1 MRNFLLGIL
10 LLATPALAVDIHDT
24 RLLTQPAIS
33 ETRIAFSYAN
43 DLWVANLDGSAVRR
57 LTSHPGIEGN
67 PRFSPDGKWIAFSG
81 EYDGN
86 VDVYIVPSE
95 GGVPQRLTWHP
106 GADIPQGF
114 TPDGSA
120 VLFTSPREV
129 YTARYLQLY
138 TVPVKGGMATK
149 LPIPNAAKAT
159 YSSDGSRIL
168 YQPIGDAFLQWKRYR
183 GGQASRLMVFD
194 NKSYA
199 VDQIPQPK
207 TRANDTDPMW
217 LGDRVY
223 FLSDRGGEF
232 NLYSFDPKSKD
243 VKQLTRF
250 TDFPILG
257 ATAGGGKIIF
267 ERAGYLHTFD
277 PSSGKDAR
285 LKIGVA
291 ADLMETRARFAKGTK
306 WVRNTSL
313 SPSGARVAME
323 FRGEILTVP
332 AEKGDDRNITQSVGA
347 HDRSPAWSPDGK
359 SIAWFCDDG
368 GEYQLM
374 IGAQD
379 GKGTPRK
386 IALSGAGFYAGTQ
399 WSPDS
404 KSISFTDNSR
414 TLFVCDVASGAITKI
429 SQQPLYSPGTFD
441 STTQSWSPD
450 SKWLAYVRKSTTY
463 MGRIYLYSVDSKE
476 SHPLTDGLSD
486 AGSPAFDPNGKYLYF
501 LVSTNAGPVQDW
513 FSMWTAD
520 ALQTSS
526 IYLAVLPKGVP
537 SPLAK
542 ESDEEGVK
550 KDDDEKKSDDKKADA
565 APVAVKIDFDGLSQR
580 IVAVPNGDAAYDA
593 LSVGK
598 TGEIYYLKAPSG
610 QNRFSDEQST
620 LYRYSLKKRKEESL
634 VEKVDDY
641 ELSHD
646 HKKVYLHMKDTFVVA
661 DLGDKVDAT
670 KNKLA
675 VDKIEVPIDPR
686 AEWTQIFNEAWRI
699 NRDYFYDPNMHGVDW
714 KAMREKYSVF
724 LPDLSVRRDLNR
736 VMTWMHSEL
745 SVGHH
750 RLAGGD
756 SLANT
761 DARPG
766 GLLGANYSIDNGRY
780 KFAKVYGGLNWNPTL
795 RAPLT
800 EPGVDVKAGE
810 YLLAVEGRE
819 LLAPEDL
826 YSRFERTAGRIVE
839 ITVGPSADGKGS
851 RTVKVVP
858 IESET
863 ALRNRDWVEGNLR
876 KVTEATN
883 GRVAYVYVP
892 NTSNLGH
899 EYFKRY
905 FFPQADREAIIV
917 DERHNGGGQVADYY
931 IDILRRPFISNWAMR
946 YGTDLRTPL
955 AAIQGPKAMIID
967 ETAGSGGDL
976 LPWMFHKL
984 QIGPLIGRR
993 TWGGL
998 VGILGFPVLMDGG
1011 TITAPNLAIWTPDGG
1026 WVVENEGVPPDIEV
1040 EQTPSDVIAG
1050 RDPQLERA
1058 IAVVMKELAAH
1069 PPTKMAR
1076 PAYPKKV
1083 VASQ

>member
-1 MRNFLLGIL
+1 MRNALLAIL
-10 LLATPALAVDIHDT
+10 LLATPTLAVDIHDT

-43 DLWVANLDGSAVRR
+43 DLWVANVDGTGVRR

-183 GGQASRLMVFD
+183 GGQAARLMVFD

-223 FLSDRGGEF
+223 FLSDRSSEF

-332 AEKGDDRNITQSVGA
+332 AEKGDDRNITQSVAA

-368 GEYQLM
+368 GEYHLM

-404 KSISFTDNSR
+404 KTISFTDNSR
-414 TLFVCDVASGAITKI
+414 TLFVCDVAGGAITKV

-463 MGRIYLYSVDSKE
+463 MGRIYLYSVDTKE

-486 AGSPAFDPNGKYLYF
+486 AGSPAFDPDVYF
-501 LVSTNAGPVQDW
+501 PDVENPEEQKCRDPALPVEDRDAGEGD
-513 FSMWTAD
+513 
-520 ALQTSS
+520 
-526 IYLAVLPKGVP
+526 
-537 SPLAK
+537 PLAN
-542 ESDEEGVK
+542 DFV
-550 KDDDEKKSDDKKADA
+550 DHHQARILR
-565 APVAVKIDFDGLSQR
+565 VAQLR
-580 IVAVPNGDAAYDA
+580 
-593 LSVGK
+593 
-598 TGEIYYLKAPSG
+598 
-610 QNRFSDEQST
+610 
-620 LYRYSLKKRKEESL
+620 
-634 VEKVDDY
+634 
-641 ELSHD
+641 SH
-646 HKKVYLHMKDTFVVA
+646 
-661 DLGDKVDAT
+661 
-670 KNKLA
+670 
-675 VDKIEVPIDPR
+675 
-686 AEWTQIFNEAWRI
+686 
-699 NRDYFYDPNMHGVDW
+699 
-714 KAMREKYSVF
+714 
-724 LPDLSVRRDLNR
+724 VRRPDR
-736 VMTWMHSEL
+736 
-745 SVGHH
+745 
-750 RLAGGD
+750 
-756 SLANT
+756 
-761 DARPG
+761 
-766 GLLGANYSIDNGRY
+766 
-780 KFAKVYGGLNWNPTL
+780 
-795 RAPLT
+795 
-800 EPGVDVKAGE
+800 
-810 YLLAVEGRE
+810 
-819 LLAPEDL
+819 
-826 YSRFERTAGRIVE
+826 
-839 ITVGPSADGKGS
+839 GP
-851 RTVKVVP
+851 
-858 IESET
+858 
-863 ALRNRDWVEGNLR
+863 
-876 KVTEATN
+876 
-883 GRVAYVYVP
+883 
-892 NTSNLGH
+892 
-899 EYFKRY
+899 
-905 FFPQADREAIIV
+905 
-917 DERHNGGGQVADYY
+917 
-931 IDILRRPFISNWAMR
+931 
-946 YGTDLRTPL
+946 
-955 AAIQGPKAMIID
+955 
-967 ETAGSGGDL
+967 
-976 LPWMFHKL
+976 
-984 QIGPLIGRR
+984 
-993 TWGGL
+993 
-998 VGILGFPVLMDGG
+998 
-1011 TITAPNLAIWTPDGG
+1011 
-1026 WVVENEGVPPDIEV
+1026 
-1040 EQTPSDVIAG
+1040 
-1050 RDPQLERA
+1050 
-1058 IAVVMKELAAH
+1058 
-1069 PPTKMAR
+1069 
-1076 PAYPKKV
+1076 
-1083 VASQ
+1083 

>member
-1 MRNFLLGIL
+1 M
-10 LLATPALAVDIHDT
+10 
-24 RLLTQPAIS
+24 
-33 ETRIAFSYAN
+33 
-43 DLWVANLDGSAVRR
+43 
-57 LTSHPGIEGN
+57 
-67 PRFSPDGKWIAFSG
+67 
-81 EYDGN
+81 
-86 VDVYIVPSE
+86 
-95 GGVPQRLTWHP
+95 PQRLTWHP

-120 VLFTSPREV
+120 VLFTSPRQV
-129 YTARYLQLY
+129 YTARFLQLF

-168 YQPIGDAFLQWKRYR
+168 YQPIGDAFIQWKRYR

-223 FLSDRGGEF
+223 FLSDRSGEF

-277 PSSGKDAR
+277 PASGKDAR

-306 WVRNTSL
+306 YVRNSSL
-313 SPSGARVAME
+313 SPSGARVALE
-323 FRGEILTVP
+323 FRGEIVTVP
-332 AEKGDDRNITQSVGA
+332 AEKGDDRNITQSVAA

-414 TLFVCDVASGAITKI
+414 TLYVCDVAGGAITKI

-463 MGRIYLYSVDSKE
+463 MGRIYLYSVDTKE

-537 SPLAK
+537 SPLAT
-542 ESDEEGVK
+542 ESDEEGAK
-550 KDDDEKKSDDKKADA
+550 TDDDEKKSDDKKADA
-565 APVAVKIDFDGLSQR
+565 APAAVKIDFDGLSQR
-580 IVAVPNGDAAYDA
+580 IVALPNGDAAYAD

-598 TGEIYYLKAPSG
+598 TGEIYFLKASSG
-610 QNRFSDEQST
+610 QNRFSDDENT

-641 ELSHD
+641 EISRD
-646 HKKVYLHMKDTFVVA
+646 HKKVYLHMKDAFVIA
-661 DLGDKVDAT
+661 ELGDKVDVT

-675 VDKIEVPIDPR
+675 VDKIEVAIDPR

-714 KAMREKYSVF
+714 KAAREKYSVF
-724 LPDLSVRRDLNR
+724 LPDLSVRQDLNR
-736 VMTWMHSEL
+736 VMRWMSSEL

-750 RLAGGD
+750 RLGGGD

-766 GLLGANYSIDNGRY
+766 GLLGADYDIDNGRY
-780 KFAKVYGGLNWNPTL
+780 RFKKVYGGLNWNPNL

-810 YLLAVEGRE
+810 YLLAVEGKD
-819 LLAPEDL
+819 LAPPEDL

-839 ITVGPSADGKGS
+839 ITVGPSADGKNS
-851 RTVKVVP
+851 RVVKVVP
-858 IESET
+858 IENET
-863 ALRNRDWVEGNLR
+863 QLRNRDWVEGNLR

-946 YGTDLRTPL
+946 YGADLRTPL
-955 AAIQGPKAMIID
+955 AAVQGPKAMIID

-976 LPWMFHKL
+976 LPWMFRKL
-984 QIGPLIGRR
+984 QLGTLVGTR

-1011 TITAPNLAIWTPDGG
+1011 QITAPNLGIWTSEGFI
-1026 WVVENEGVPPDIEV
+1026 VENEGVPPDVEV
-1040 EQTPSDVIAG
+1040 EQTPADIIAG

-1058 IAVVMKELAAH
+1058 IQIAMKQLAEN
-1069 PPTKMAR
+1069 P
-1076 PAYPKKV
+1076 PKKETRPPFPLR
-1083 VASQ
+1083 APSAKQ

>member
-1 MRNFLLGIL
+1 MRNALLAFF

-24 RLLTQPAIS
+24 RLLSQPAIS
-33 ETRIAFSYAN
+33 GDRVAFSYAN
-43 DLWVANLDGSAVRR
+43 DLWVSKLDGTDVRR
-57 LTSHPGIEGN
+57 LTSHPGVEGN

-86 VDVYIVPSE
+86 VDVYIVASE
-95 GGVPQRLTWHP
+95 GGVPRRLTWHP

-114 TPDGSA
+114 TADGSA

-129 YTARYLQLY
+129 YTARYLQLF
-138 TVPVKGGMATK
+138 TVPVTGGMAAK
-149 LPIPNAAKAT
+149 LPIPNAAKAS
-159 YSSDGSRIL
+159 YSADGSRL
-168 YQPIGDAFLQWKRYR
+168 VYQPIGDAFTEWKRYR
-183 GGQASRLMVFD
+183 GGQASRLMLFD

-199 VDQIPQPK
+199 VEQVPQPK
-207 TRANDTDPMW
+207 TRSNDTDPMW

-250 TDFPILG
+250 TDFPIID
-257 ATAGGGKIIF
+257 ATAGGGKIVF
-267 ERAGYLHTFD
+267 EQAGYLHAFD
-277 PSSGKDAR
+277 PASGKESR

-291 ADLMETRARFAKGTK
+291 ADLMETRPRFAKGTK
-306 WVRNTSL
+306 YVRNSSL
-313 SPSGARVAME
+313 SPSGARVAFE
-323 FRGEILTVP
+323 FRGEIVTVP
-332 AEKGDDRNITQSVGA
+332 AEKGDDRNITRSA
-347 HDRSPAWSPDGK
+347 AANDRAPAWSPDGK

-374 IGAQD
+374 IAAQD
-379 GKGTPRK
+379 GKGAPRK
-386 IALSGAGFYAGTQ
+386 IALSGAGFYSGTQ

-404 KSISFTDNSR
+404 KMISFTDNSR
-414 TLFVCDVASGAITKI
+414 TLYVADVASGAISKI

-450 SKWLAYVRKSTTY
+450 SKWLAYVQKSVQY
-463 MGRIYLYSVDSKE
+463 MGRIYVYSVDGKD
-476 SHPLTDGLSD
+476 SHAVTDGLSD

-513 FSMWTAD
+513 FAMSNAD
-520 ALQTSS
+520 TLETSS
-526 IYLAVLPKGVP
+526 IYLAVLPKGVV

-542 ESDEEGVK
+542 ESDEEGAK
-550 KDDDEKKSDDKKADA
+550 KEDDEKKSDDKKSDA
-565 APVAVKIDFDGLSQR
+565 AAAAVKIDFDGLSQR
-580 IVAVPNGDAAYDA
+580 IVVLPNGDGGYSD

-598 TGEIYYLKAPSG
+598 TGEIYYIKASSG
-610 QNRFSDEQST
+610 QNRFSEDPGT
-620 LYRYSLKKRKEESL
+620 LYHYSLKKRKEESL
-634 VEKVDDY
+634 VEKVSSY
-641 ELSHD
+641 EISHD
-646 HKKVYLHMKDTFVVA
+646 KKKVFLQMKDTFVVA

-686 AEWTQIFNEAWRI
+686 AEWSQIFNEAWRI
-699 NRDYFYDPNMHGVDW
+699 NRDYFYDPGMHGVDW

-724 LPDLSVRRDLNR
+724 LPDLSVRQDLNR
-736 VMTWMHSEL
+736 VMRWMHSEL

-766 GLLGANYSIDNGRY
+766 GLLGADYAIDNGHYR
-780 KFAKVYGGLNWNPTL
+780 FAKVYGGLNWNPTL

-810 YLLAVEGRE
+810 YLLAVEGRD

-892 NTSNLGH
+892 NTSTLGH

-976 LPWMFHKL
+976 LPWMFRKL

-1011 TITAPNLAIWTPDGG
+1011 TITAPNLAIWTDEG

-1040 EQTPSDVIAG
+1040 EQTPADVIAG

-1058 IAVVMKELAAH
+1058 IAVVMQQLTAH
-1069 PPTKMAR
+1069 PPAKMVR
-1076 PAYPKKV
+1076 PAYPRKV
-1083 VASQ
+1083 AAQ